1 MQRAFFDYKVD
12 KGQYPAEI
20 QKSRRQKNIDNKVR
34 FTVLFNSNG
43 YVFSF
48 RWSQQAPYETTTTNA
63 TRKY

>member
-1 MQRAFFDYKVD
+1 MQRAFFDDKVD

-48 RWSQQAPYETTTTNA
+48 RWSP
-63 TRKY
+63 